1 MAPAPSDPDRS
12 DPAAYLAHAR
22 DCARQGD
29 LAGAAEALRAAAA
42 AGGATATLAAFFA
55 ALGLSFHQA
64 GRLAEAEAAYRGALR
79 LDPAMAEPH
88 NNLAGLCLAQGRTA
102 EAEAHY
108 RQALALEPRLTA
120 ALGNLVILLRRGA
133 RLDEAETAC
142 RAAAAAAPGSAEI
155 RLHLGRVLEEQG
167 RTGDAR
173 TAYGEAHTLKPSFA
187 AAARRALTLPVIPA
201 SPADAVEA
209 RARFEAGLAAL
220 ERAPD
225 VPVDLEALGH
235 LRWFN
240 LAYQGGDDRP
250 FAERLCRLFRAR
262 APQLTFEAP
271 HVAAWGPPV
280 GRRTQVGF
288 LSDFFRDHSIG
299 RFYRGFVERLDRAR
313 FEVTVIHGPGSVR
326 DAVRDAID
334 AAADRAVILAGP
346 LAAQQR
352 RVADLALDVLFH
364 PDVGMSSA
372 TYWLAYG
379 RLAPVQFTSLGHPVT
394 SGLDTMDWFVSS
406 ALTEPAGAE
415 AHYSERLAKLAR
427 LPCFYPRPVS
437 PGPVSRA
444 DFGLPETGTLYG
456 CPQSLFKL
464 HPEFDAVLAEIAA
477 RDPAGWIVVPAAP
490 EPRWTR
496 LLQARWER
504 QAPGLLDRVVFL
516 PRVAGGDFARL
527 CAAFDVL
534 LDPIHFGSGVTL
546 YESLAAGTPT
556 VTWPG
561 RFARG
566 RYVAG
571 AYRQMGLADAPVA
584 ARLEDYAALATAL
597 GGQPER
603 RAALRA
609 AALDALGELY
619 EDAGAVAAFEDFM
632 TAATTA

>member
-1 MAPAPSDPDRS
+1 MAAAPPDPPPS
-12 DPAAYLAHAR
+12 DPAARLAEAKT
-22 DCARQGD
+22 CARRGD
-29 LAGAAEALRAAAA
+29 LAGATAALRAAET
-42 AGGATATLAAFFA
+42 AGGAPATLAAFFA

-64 GRLAEAEAAYRGALR
+64 GRLAEAAAAYEDALR
-79 LDPAMAEPH
+79 LDPRLAEPH
-88 NNLAGLCLAQGRTA
+88 NNLAGLRLAQGRTA

-133 RLDEAETAC
+133 RLGEAETAC
-142 RAAAAAAPGSAEI
+142 RTALAAAPGSAEV

-167 RTGDAR
+167 RTEEARAAYGDAN
-173 TAYGEAHTLKPSFA
+173 TLKPSFA
-187 AAARRALTLPVIPA
+187 SAARQALALPVIAA
-201 SPADAVEA
+201 SAADAAEA
-209 RARFEAGLAAL
+209 RARFEAGLTRL
-220 ERAPD
+220 EQAPD
-225 VPVDLEALGH
+225 MSVDLDALGQ

-250 FAERLCRLFRAR
+250 LAERLCRLFRAR

-271 HVAAWGPPV
+271 HLAAWTAPR
-280 GRRTQVGF
+280 GRRIRVGF
-288 LSDFFRDHSIG
+288 LSDFFRDHSIA

-334 AAADRAVILAGP
+334 AAADRALTLAGP

-352 RVADLALDVLFH
+352 RVAELGLDALFH

-406 ALTEPAGAE
+406 ALTEPEGAE
-415 AHYSERLAKLAR
+415 AHYSERLAKLPR
-427 LPCFYPRPVS
+427 LPCFYPRPAAVR
-437 PGPVSRA
+437 PASRA
-444 DFGLPETGTLYG
+444 DFGLPEAGTLYG

-477 RDPAGWIVVPAAP
+477 RDPTGWIVVPAAP
-490 EPRWTR
+490 EPWWTK
-496 LLQARWER
+496 LLKARWER

-527 CAAFDVL
+527 CAVFDVL

-571 AYRQMGLADAPVA
+571 AYRQMGVADAPVA
-584 ARLEDYAALATAL
+584 PRLGDYAGLAVAL
-597 GGQPER
+597 GADADR
-603 RAALRA
+603 RAAVRA
-609 AALDALGELY
+609 ATLGALGELY
-619 EDAGAVAAFEDFM
+619 EDGRTLAEMETFIADATGA
-632 TAATTA
+632 

>member
-1 MAPAPSDPDRS
+1 MTAAPSDPDRS
-12 DPAAYLAHAR
+12 DAATHVAEAKA
-22 DCARQGD
+22 CARRGD
-29 LAGAAEALRAAAA
+29 LAGAAAALRAAEA
-42 AGGATATLAAFFA
+42 AGGPPAALAAFLA

-64 GRLAEAEAAYRGALR
+64 GRLAEAEAAYRDALR
-79 LDPAMAEPH
+79 LDSSLAEPH
-88 NNLAGLCLAQGRTA
+88 NNLAGLCLAQGRAA

-133 RLDEAETAC
+133 RLDEAEAAC
-142 RAAAAAAPGSAEI
+142 RAAAAAAPGSAEV

-167 RTGDAR
+167 RTEEAR
-173 TAYGEAHTLKPSFA
+173 AAYGEAHALSPSFA
-187 AAARRALTLPVIPA
+187 AAARQALALPVIPA
-201 SPADAVEA
+201 SAAEATEA
-209 RARFEAGLAAL
+209 RARFEAGLTAL
-220 ERAPD
+220 EQAPSL
-225 VPVDLEALGH
+225 PVDLEALGQV
-235 LRWFN
+235 RWFN

-250 FAERLCRLFRAR
+250 LAERLCRLFRAR

-271 HVAAWGPPV
+271 HVATWTPPA
-280 GRRTQVGF
+280 GRRIRVGF

-326 DAVRDAID
+326 DPVRDALD
-334 AAADRAVILAGP
+334 AAADRAVTLAGP

-352 RVADLALDVLFH
+352 RIADLALDALFH

-372 TYWLAYG
+372 TYWLAYA
-379 RLAPVQFTSLGHPVT
+379 RLAPAQFTSLGHPVT

-406 ALTEPAGAE
+406 ALTEPEGAE
-415 AHYSERLAKLAR
+415 AHYSERLARLAR
-427 LPCFYPRPVS
+427 LPCFYPRPAA
-437 PGPVSRA
+437 PEAASRA
-444 DFGLPETGTLYG
+444 DFGLPDMGTLYG

-477 RDPAGWIVVPAAP
+477 RDPRGWIVVPAAP

-496 LLQARWER
+496 LLKVRWER

-527 CAAFDVL
+527 CAVFDVL

-571 AYRQMGLADAPVA
+571 AYRQMGLADAPVIQ
-584 ARLEDYAALATAL
+584 RLEDYAALAVAL
-597 GGQPER
+597 GGDPDR
-603 RAALRA
+603 RVALRTA
-609 AALDALGELY
+609 TVEALDGLY
-619 EDAGAVAAFEDFM
+619 EDARAVVEFEAFIASAMAA
-632 TAATTA
+632 

>member
-1 MAPAPSDPDRS
+1 MAAAPSDPDRS
-12 DPAAYLAHAR
+12 DAAAHVAEAKA
-22 DCARQGD
+22 CARRGD
-29 LAGAAEALRAAAA
+29 LAGAATALRAAEA
-42 AGGATATLAAFFA
+42 AGGPAATLAAFFA

-64 GRLAEAEAAYRGALR
+64 GRLADAEAAYRDALR
-79 LDPAMAEPH
+79 LDPRTAEPH
-88 NNLAGLCLAQGRTA
+88 NNLAGLCLAQGRAA

-133 RLDEAETAC
+133 RLGEAEAAC
-142 RAAAAAAPGSAEI
+142 RGALQAAPGSAEV

-167 RTGDAR
+167 RTEAAR
-173 TAYGEAHTLKPSFA
+173 AAYGEAHALRPSFA
-187 AAARRALTLPVIPA
+187 AAARQALALPVIAA
-201 SPADAVEA
+201 STAEAAEA
-209 RARFEAGLAAL
+209 RARFEAGLGAL

-225 VPVDLEALGH
+225 VPVDLDALGQ

-250 FAERLCRLFRAR
+250 LAERLCRLFRAR

-271 HVAAWGPPV
+271 HVAAWSAPQ
-280 GRRTQVGF
+280 GRRIRVGF

-313 FEVTVIHGPGSVR
+313 FEVIVIHGPGSVR
-326 DAVRDAID
+326 DLVRDAID
-334 AAADRAVILAGP
+334 AAADRAVVLAGP

-352 RVADLALDVLFH
+352 RVADLTLDALFH

-372 TYWLAYG
+372 TYWLAYA

-406 ALTEPAGAE
+406 ALTEPSGAE
-415 AHYSERLAKLAR
+415 AHYSERLAKLGR
-427 LPCFYPRPVS
+427 LPCFYPRPPS
-437 PGPVSRA
+437 PGPVTRA
-444 DFGLPETGTLYG
+444 DFGLPETGSLYG

-477 RDPAGWIVVPAAP
+477 RDPTGWIVAPAAP
-490 EPRWTR
+490 EPWWTM

-504 QAPGLLDRVVFL
+504 QAPGLLERVVFL

-527 CAAFDVL
+527 CATFDVL

-571 AYRQMGLADAPVA
+571 AYRQMDLADAPVA
-584 ARLEDYAALATAL
+584 QGLGDYAALATAL
-597 GGQPER
+597 GADPDR
-603 RAALRA
+603 RQALRTA
-609 AALDALGELY
+609 TVEALGELY
-619 EDAGAVAAFEDFM
+619 EDTAAVRAFEGFIL
-632 TAATTA
+632 AATGA